1 MNLLHSLMLL
11 CVVKGDE
18 PEKEAPAAAVMKKQ
32 PPVQENPAT
41 VQPVRAAAV
50 EVRVTSKREPLGSP

>member
-1 MNLLHSLMLL
+1 MLL